1 MKVLRRWW
9 CFLFGHKI
17 YMPTAGV
24 EACDK
29 CGECHV
35 VHRTNREKEPQ
46 LHSHVLVMNTT
57 LTKQKSFKTRQRPER
72 M

>member
-17 YMPTAGV
+17 YMPTASV

-29 CGECHV
+29 CCECHV
-35 VHRTNREKEPQ
+35 VHRTNREKEPH
-46 LHSHVLVMNTT
+46 LHSPRLGHEYDV
-57 LTKQKSFKTRQRPER
+57 
-72 M
+72 